1 MYSKTS
7 LGQQNKRIMRKRI
20 YKVLVVAVL
29 LAGCSLVTRAATTP
43 VSEGDRRKAQYIY
56 LEAHSLKQQGHAD
69 AFYDLLRYAH
79 ALDPSN
85 TAISYYY
92 GYCLLTMENT
102 SRAAIDRGL
111 ALMKEYVDENPGSQY
126 EVTFYSDANMM
137 LGRHEEATGVL
148 QRLATLNNSRTET
161 LVRLA
166 RAYSQSNQHD
176 HALAILDTVEMR
188 QGKSTE
194 LTTQKANEYY
204 ELHDT
209 VGALNEVRSLLM
221 TAPRNV
227 SYNLIMSSAFDAFGM
242 SDSTFHYLQRA
253 QQLEPDNGVT
263 YLALARYYHEKGDT
277 ARFDE
282 QVYKALI
289 NPNLDVD
296 DKIDVLATYTGTL
309 LRQGDSTQRV
319 DNLFRVLL
327 SQHPHEVKIH
337 GLYSEYLVARKD
349 YRGAAEQLQYALDI
363 EPSNIESW
371 KRIVVAYILN
381 DDYDKAIEMGQRALE
396 YNPDDMELYSYLG
409 PSYYQIKQYDKAIEV
424 YNKALAVAPEED
436 RETRSSLMGGLGDV
450 YQAKGDL
457 KRAVDCYDR
466 ALELDPGNTSVM
478 NNYAYF
484 LSNSGGDLE
493 RAERMAAIAVKEN
506 PDNGTF
512 LDTYAWVYF
521 RKGEYVMALLYI
533 KKAIENM
540 DEPNWEEIDHYGDI
554 LWFSDDHEGAVQQWQ
569 LALALNPDNELL
581 QRKVNDKQ
589 YYEK

>member
-1 MYSKTS
+1 MRNLLYIVLFVAALLSSAAPPPHAAAGTTS
-7 LGQQNKRIMRKRI
+7 
-20 YKVLVVAVL
+20 
-29 LAGCSLVTRAATTP
+29 

-56 LEAHSLKQQGHAD
+56 LEAQSLKQRGEAD
-69 AFYDLLRYAH
+69 AFYDLLRHAH
-79 ALDPSN
+79 FLDPSN

-92 GYCLLTMENT
+92 GYCLATMENT
-102 SRAAIDRGL
+102 SRAAIERGL

-126 EVTFYSDANMM
+126 EVTFYSDANMV
-137 LGRHEEATGVL
+137 LGRHDEATGVL
-148 QRLATLNNSRTET
+148 RRLATLNNSRTET
-161 LVRLA
+161 LARLA
-166 RAYSQSNQHD
+166 RAYSQSKQHER
-176 HALAILDTVEMR
+176 AIAILDAIEMR

-194 LTTQKANEYY
+194 ITSQKAGEYF
-204 ELHDT
+204 ELNDT

-227 SYNLIMSSAFDAFGM
+227 AYNLMMSSAFDAFGM
-242 SDSTFHYLQRA
+242 NDSTFHYLQRA
-253 QQLEPDNGVT
+253 QQLEPDNGIT
-263 YLALARYYHEKGDT
+263 YLSMARYYHERGDT

-282 QVYKALI
+282 QVYHALT

-319 DNLFRVLL
+319 DNLFKVLL

-337 GLYSEYLVARKD
+337 GLYSEYLAARKD

-409 PSYYQIKQYDKAIEV
+409 PSYYQIKEYDKSIEV
-424 YNKALAVAPEED
+424 YRKALAVAPDDD
-436 RETRSSLMGGLGDV
+436 RETRSSLTGGLGDV
-450 YQAKGDL
+450 YQARGDSA
-457 KRAVDCYDR
+457 RAVACYEE
-466 ALELDPGNTSVM
+466 ALTLDPSNTSVM
-478 NNYAYF
+478 NNYAYY
-484 LSNSGGDLE
+484 LSNSGGDLA

-506 PDNGTF
+506 PENGTF
-512 LDTYAWVYF
+512 LDTYAWVFF
-521 RKGEYVMALLYI
+521 RKGEYVMALLYM
-533 KKAIENM
+533 KKAIECT
-540 DEPNWEEIDHYGDI
+540 DEVNWEELGHYGDI
-554 LWFSDDHEGAVQQWQ
+554 LWFNDEHEAAVQQWQ
-569 LALALNPDNELL
+569 LALDMKPDDELL
-581 QRKVNDKQ
+581 QRKVNNKQ

>member
-1 MYSKTS
+1 MYSETHSRSKY
-7 LGQQNKRIMRKRI
+7 KRLMGKLL
-20 YKVLVVAVL
+20 YKILMAGVL
-29 LAGCSLVTRAATTP
+29 LAGFSIAARAVTTTA
-43 VSEGDRRKAQYIY
+43 SEGDRRKAQYIY
-56 LEAHSLKQQGHAD
+56 LEAQALKQQGHPD

-79 ALDPSN
+79 FLDPSN

-102 SRAAIDRGL
+102 SRAAIERGL
-111 ALMKEYVDENPGSQY
+111 ALMKEFVDENPGSQY
-126 EVTFYSDANMM
+126 EATFYSDANMM
-137 LGRHEEATGVL
+137 LGKHDEATSVL
-148 QRLATLNNSRTET
+148 QRLAALNNSRTET

-166 RAYSQSNQHD
+166 QAYSQSEQHD
-176 HALAILDTVEMR
+176 RALAILDTVEMR

-194 LTTQKANEYY
+194 LTTLKANEFF
-204 ELHDT
+204 ELNDT
-209 VGALNEVRSLLM
+209 VGALNEVRSLLL

-242 SDSTFHYLQRA
+242 NDSTYHYLQRA
-253 QQLEPDNGVT
+253 QQYDPDSGVT
-263 YLALARYYHEKGDT
+263 YLALARYYHERGDS
-277 ARFDE
+277 ARFDD
-282 QVYKALI
+282 QVYKALT

-409 PSYYQIKQYDKAIEV
+409 PSYYQIKQYDKSIEV
-424 YNKALAVAPEED
+424 YKKALAVAPESD
-436 RETRSSLMGGLGDV
+436 HETRSSLTGGLGDV
-450 YQAKGDL
+450 YQAKGDSS
-457 KRAVDCYDR
+457 RAVACYEE
-466 ALELDPGNTSVM
+466 ALQLDPGNTSVM

-484 LSNSGGDLE
+484 LSNSGGDLDK
-493 RAERMAAIAVKEN
+493 AERMAAVAVKEN
-506 PDNGTF
+506 PENGTF

-521 RKGEYVMALLYI
+521 RKGEYVMALLYM
-533 KKAIENM
+533 KKAIEYA
-540 DEPNWEEIDHYGDI
+540 DEPNWEELGHYGDI
-554 LWFSDDHEGAVQQWQ
+554 LWFNDEHEAAVQQWQ
-569 LALALNPDNELL
+569 LALDKKPDDELL

-589 YYEK
+589 YYEE